1 MLKMGLIGLG
11 RMGKY
16 HLNLYE
22 TIRGIELSALSD
34 VNKEVLDKTLEH
46 HNVAGSTDYR
56 EILDKVDAVTVAAPT
71 KYHHQIVKDC
81 LLADKHVLV
90 EKPITTNIEE
100 AQELFEIARQRGLT
114 LHIGHVER
122 FNGAVQEL
130 KKIVRNPFLI
140 ESRRVGPYDERVK
153 NDSIILDLMIHDI
166 DIILN
171 IVGKDVIDVEAKGSK
186 VYSNLPDFASV
197 NLIFENN
204 AVANII
210 VSRITQ
216 KKDRTLSISQED
228 TFVFLDYTNQDI
240 NIYRKGSS
248 QHIFG
253 ERELRYKNEY
263 ITERLFVYKDNPL
276 MLEIRHFVDC
286 VKGNVVRMIPVEH
299 ELRSLK
305 LALKVDEIISKKEG
319 RCEVSV

>member
-22 TIRGIELSALSD
+22 TIRDIELAGLSD
-34 VNKEVLDKTLEH
+34 VNKEVLDKTLEY
-46 HNVAGSTDYR
+46 HNVAGSTDFR

-71 KYHHQIVKDC
+71 KYHHQIVKEC

-100 AQELFEIARQRGLT
+100 AQELFEIARQRELT

>member
-22 TIRGIELSALSD
+22 GIRDVQLEALCDVDENVLQSASQGYD
-34 VNKEVLDKTLEH
+34 VFTT
-46 HNVAGSTDYR
+46 TDYS
-56 EILDKVDAVTVAAPT
+56 ELLDKVDMVTVAAPT
-71 KYHHQIVKDC
+71 RFHFEIAKDC
-81 LLADKHVLV
+81 LEAGKHVLV
-90 EKPITTNIEE
+90 EKPITTNLEE
-100 AQELFEIARQRGLT
+100 AEELFNIAARNDLVLQ
-114 LHIGHVER
+114 IGHVER

-130 KKIVRNPFLI
+130 RKIVRNPFLL

-171 IVGKDVIDVEAKGSK
+171 IVGKDVIDIEAKGSK

-228 TFVFLDYTNQDI
+228 TFIFLDYTNQDI
-240 NIYRKGSS
+240 NIYRKGTS

-276 MLEIRHFVDC
+276 MLEIRHFIDC

-305 LALKVDEIISKKEG
+305 VALKVDEIIKSKEG
-319 RCEVSV
+319 RCEVYA

>member
-22 TIRGIELSALSD
+22 TIRDIELAGLSD
-34 VNKEVLDKTLEH
+34 VNKEVLDKTLEY
-46 HNVAGSTDYR
+46 HNVAGSTDFR

-71 KYHHQIVKDC
+71 KYHHQIVKEC

-100 AQELFEIARQRGLT
+100 AQELFEIARQRELT

-171 IVGKDVIDVEAKGSK
+171 IVGK
-186 VYSNLPDFASV
+186 
-197 NLIFENN
+197 
-204 AVANII
+204 
-210 VSRITQ
+210 
-216 KKDRTLSISQED
+216 
-228 TFVFLDYTNQDI
+228 
-240 NIYRKGSS
+240 
-248 QHIFG
+248 
-253 ERELRYKNEY
+253 
-263 ITERLFVYKDNPL
+263 
-276 MLEIRHFVDC
+276 M
-286 VKGNVVRMIPVEH
+286 
-299 ELRSLK
+299 
-305 LALKVDEIISKKEG
+305 
-319 RCEVSV
+319 

>member
-16 HLNLYE
+16 HLNLYDSMRD
-22 TIRGIELSALSD
+22 IHLKALCD
-34 VNKEVLDKTLEH
+34 VDEKTLLNASH
-46 HNVAGSTDYR
+46 GNDVFATTDYT
-56 EILDKVDAVTVAAPT
+56 ELLDKVDMVTVAAPT
-71 KYHHQIVKDC
+71 SYHFKIVKDC
-81 LLADKHVLV
+81 LKAGKHVLV
-90 EKPITTNIEE
+90 EKPITTNLQE
-100 AQELFEIARQRGLT
+100 AEELFNIAAKKNLV

-171 IVGKDVIDVEAKGSK
+171 IVGKDVINVEAKGSK

-286 VKGNVVRMIPVEH
+286 VKGNVLRMIPVEH

-305 LALKVDEIISKKEG
+305 LALKVDDIISKKEG
-319 RCEVSV
+319 RCEVHA

>member
-16 HLNLYE
+16 HLNLYDSMRD
-22 TIRGIELSALSD
+22 IQLKALCD
-34 VNKEVLDKTLEH
+34 VDEKTLLNASH
-46 HNVAGSTDYR
+46 GNDVFATTDYT
-56 EILDKVDAVTVAAPT
+56 ELLDKVDMVTVAAPT
-71 KYHHQIVKDC
+71 SYHFKIVKDC
-81 LLADKHVLV
+81 LKAGKHVLV
-90 EKPITTNIEE
+90 EKPITTNLQE
-100 AQELFEIARQRGLT
+100 AEELFNIAAKKNLV

-171 IVGKDVIDVEAKGSK
+171 IVGKDVINVEAKGSK

-286 VKGNVVRMIPVEH
+286 VKGNVLRMIPVEH

-305 LALKVDEIISKKEG
+305 LALKVDDIISKKEG
-319 RCEVSV
+319 RCEVHA

>member
-1 MLKMGLIGLG
+1 
-11 RMGKY
+11 
-16 HLNLYE
+16 
-22 TIRGIELSALSD
+22 
-34 VNKEVLDKTLEH
+34 
-46 HNVAGSTDYR
+46 
-56 EILDKVDAVTVAAPT
+56 DKVDAVTVAAPT
-71 KYHHQIVKDC
+71 KYHHQIVKEC

-100 AQELFEIARQRGLT
+100 AQELFEIARQRELT

>member
-22 TIRGIELSALSD
+22 TIRDIELSALSD

>member
-16 HLNLYE
+16 HLNLYDSMRD
-22 TIRGIELSALSD
+22 IQLKALCD
-34 VNKEVLDKTLEH
+34 VDEKTLLNASH
-46 HNVAGSTDYR
+46 GNDVFATTDYT
-56 EILDKVDAVTVAAPT
+56 ELLDKVDMVTVAAPT
-71 KYHHQIVKDC
+71 SYHFKIVKDC
-81 LLADKHVLV
+81 LKAGKHVLV
-90 EKPITTNIEE
+90 EKPITTNLQE
-100 AQELFEIARQRGLT
+100 AEELFNIAAKKNLV

-171 IVGKDVIDVEAKGSK
+171 IVGKDVINVGAKGSK

-286 VKGNVVRMIPVEH
+286 VKGNVLRMIPVEH

-305 LALKVDEIISKKEG
+305 LALKVDDIISKKEG
-319 RCEVSV
+319 RCEVHA

>member
-22 TIRGIELSALSD
+22 TIRDIELTALSD

-56 EILDKVDAVTVAAPT
+56 EILDKVEAVTVAAPT

-100 AQELFEIARQRGLT
+100 AEELFEIAHERGLT

-171 IVGKDVIDVEAKGSK
+171 VVGKDVIDVEAKGSK

>member
-22 TIRGIELSALSD
+22 SIRDVQLEALCD
-34 VNKEVLDKTLEH
+34 VDENVLQGASHGYDVFTT
-46 HNVAGSTDYR
+46 TDYS
-56 EILDKVDAVTVAAPT
+56 ELMDKVDMVTVAAPT
-71 KYHHQIVKDC
+71 RFHFEIVKDC
-81 LLADKHVLV
+81 LEAGKHVLV
-90 EKPITTNIEE
+90 EKPITTNFEE
-100 AQELFEIARQRGLT
+100 AEELFNIAARNDLVLQ
-114 LHIGHVER
+114 IGHVER

-130 KKIVRNPFLI
+130 RKIVRNPFLL

-171 IVGKDVIDVEAKGSK
+171 IVGKDVIDIEAKGSK

-228 TFVFLDYTNQDI
+228 TFIFLDYTNQDI
-240 NIYRKGSS
+240 NIYRKGTS

-276 MLEIRHFVDC
+276 MLEIRHFIDC

-305 LALKVDEIISKKEG
+305 VALKVDEIIKSKEG
-319 RCEVSV
+319 RCEVYA

>member
-22 TIRGIELSALSD
+22 TIRDIELTALSD
-34 VNKEVLDKTLEH
+34 VNEEVLNSTLEYN
-46 HNVAGSTDYR
+46 NVAASTDYR

-71 KYHHQIVKDC
+71 KYHYEIVKEC

-100 AQELFEIARQRGLT
+100 AQELFEIAMERGLT

-286 VKGNVVRMIPVEH
+286 VKGSVVRMIPVEH

-305 LALKVDEIISKKEG
+305 LALKVDEIISNKEG

>member
-22 TIRGIELSALSD
+22 TIRDIELAALSD

-56 EILDKVDAVTVAAPT
+56 EILGNVDAVTVAAPT